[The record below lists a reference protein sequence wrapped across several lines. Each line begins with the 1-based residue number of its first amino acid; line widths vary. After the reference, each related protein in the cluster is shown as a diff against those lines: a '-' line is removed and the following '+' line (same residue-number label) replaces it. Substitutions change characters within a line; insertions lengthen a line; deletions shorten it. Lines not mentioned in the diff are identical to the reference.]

1 MNIFNRITKPLTWF
15 TALLLVAGLASCG
28 GGNNAA
34 APASSANAITN
45 YSFVGYPGAPVTI
58 DQAGTVKSIVL
69 TLPFGTNVTALV
81 ATYTSTGASV
91 AVGAAV
97 QTSSTTPNSFASPV
111 TYTVTA
117 ADGLKATYMVTVTVA
132 PNTAKALSRFAFVG
146 FPSSPGVITEPAHT
160 IAVTLPFGTP
170 VTALTASFATTG
182 AAVTVGGVTQVTDSV
197 PTNDFTLPVAYTV
210 HAADASTAIYTVTVS
225 LAANPAKAITAFSF
239 VGYPASPGV
248 ITEPAHSIA
257 VTLPSGTPVTALI
270 ATYAT
275 TGSIVKVGAVA
286 QSSGTTPN
294 SFASPVLYTVFAADT
309 TTAIYTVTVSFAAA
323 NNPTPPVLGEAGRF
337 VILAPAAI
345 TTTGVS
351 VISNGDIGIS
361 PAARSLLAGFTP
373 TNATGG
379 VAELVNGTTYA
390 ADDINPAPFPAP
402 LHFSTPVVG
411 APWTT
416 TGAMLTQA
424 NTDLGIADT
433 FLGADPN
440 PSAVTQVCPTQLGG
454 LTLTPGVYKT
464 ASNVL
469 VSTGALTLD
478 GQGNANAV
486 FIFSIGGTL
495 GTGAPGG
502 NIVLVN
508 GALAKNVYWR
518 TAGITTIGAGTIFK
532 GQVFAATQ
540 VNVNSGANITGS
552 LYAITDRVTLIATTL
567 TKAP

>member
-1 MNIFNRITKPLTWF
+1 MNIINRMSKPLTWL
-15 TALLLVAGLASCG
+15 TALLMVVGLVGCG
-28 GGNNAA
+28 GGNNTA
-34 APASSANAITN
+34 APASSSNAITN
-45 YSFVGYPGAPVTI
+45 YAFVGYSGAPVTI
-58 DQAGTVKSIVL
+58 AQGGTVKSIDL

-81 ATYTSTGASV
+81 ATFVTTGASV
-91 AVGAAV
+91 TVGGV
-97 QTSSTTPNSFASPV
+97 TQVSGITPNSFASPV

-117 ADGLKATYMVTVTVA
+117 ADGLKTTYIVTVTVA
-132 PNTAKALSRFAFVG
+132 LNTAKAMSRFSFVG
-146 FPSSPGVITEPAHT
+146 FPGSPGVITEPAHT

-182 AAVTVGGVTQVTDSV
+182 ASVTVGGVTQVTDSA
-197 PTNDFTLPVAYTV
+197 PTNDFTLPVQYTV
-210 HAADASTAIYTVTVS
+210 HAADTTTAIYTVTVS
-225 LAANPAKAITAFSF
+225 LAANPAKAITAFSL
-239 VGYPASPGV
+239 VGYPGSTGV

-270 ATYAT
+270 ASFAT
-275 TGSIVKVGAVA
+275 TGTVVTVAGVA
-286 QSSGTTPN
+286 QTSGTTPN
-294 SFASPVLYTVFAADT
+294 NFTSPVLYTVYAADT
-309 TTAIYTVTVSFAAA
+309 TTAIYTVTVSLAAA
-323 NNPTPPVLGEAGRF
+323 NPTPPTLGEAGRF

-345 TTTGVS
+345 TTTGVTA
-351 VISNGDIGIS
+351 ISNGDIGIS
-361 PAARSLLAGFTP
+361 PAARSLMTGFTP
-373 TNATGG
+373 VGATGG

-390 ADDINPAPFPAP
+390 SNDANPSPYPFP

-411 APWTT
+411 ATWTST
-416 TGAMLTQA
+416 AAMLTQA

-469 VSTGALTLD
+469 ISTGALTLD
-478 GQGNANAV
+478 GQGNPNAV

-508 GALAKNVYWR
+508 GAVAKNVFWR

>member
-1 MNIFNRITKPLTWF
+1 MNIFNRICKPLTWF
-15 TALLLVAGLASCG
+15 TALLMIAALAGCG
-28 GGNNAA
+28 GTDTVL
-34 APASSANAITN
+34 PASSGNAITN
-45 YSFVGYPGAPVTI
+45 YSFVAYPGAPVTI
-58 DQAGTVKSIVL
+58 TQAGVVKSIDL
-69 TLPFGTNVTALV
+69 TLPFGTNLTALV
-81 ATYTSTGASV
+81 ATFKTTGANVTV
-91 AVGAAV
+91 ATVV
-97 QTSSTTPNSFASPV
+97 QTSGVTPNNFGSPV
-111 TYTVTA
+111 TYSVTA
-117 ADGLKATYMVTVTVA
+117 ANGIKTTYVVTVTVA
-132 PNTAKALSRFAFVG
+132 PNTAKALSRFSFVG
-146 FPSSPGVITEPAHT
+146 FPGAPGVISEPAHT

-182 AAVTVGGVTQVTDSV
+182 ASVTVGGVTQVTDSA
-197 PTNDFTLPVAYTV
+197 PTNDFTLPVQYTV
-210 HAADASTAIYTVTVS
+210 HAADTSTAIYTVTVS
-225 LAANPAKAITAFSF
+225 LAANPAKAITTFSI
-239 VGYPASPGV
+239 VGYPGSTGF

-257 VTLPSGTPVTALI
+257 VTLPVGTPVMALV
-270 ATYAT
+270 ASYST
-275 TGSIVKVGAVA
+275 TGSVVTVA
-286 QSSGTTPN
+286 GLAQTSGTTPN
-294 SFASPVLYTVFAADT
+294 SFANPVLYTVFAADT
-309 TTAIYTVTVSFAAA
+309 STAIYTVTVSFAAA
-323 NNPTPPVLGEAGRF
+323 NPTPPVLGEAGRF

-345 TTTGVS
+345 TTTGITA
-351 VISNGDIGIS
+351 ISNADIGIS
-361 PAARSLLAGFTP
+361 PAARSLMTGFTP
-373 TNATGG
+373 VGAAGG

-390 ADDINPAPFPAP
+390 ANDANPAPFPLP

-411 APWTT
+411 APWTST
-416 TGAMLTQA
+416 AAMLTQA

-433 FLGADPN
+433 FLGFDPN
-440 PSAVTQVCPTQLGG
+440 PSAVTQVCPTELGG

-464 ASNVL
+464 AANVL

-478 GQGNANAV
+478 GQGNPNAV

-518 TAGITTIGAGTIFK
+518 TAGITTIGAATIFK

>member
-1 MNIFNRITKPLTWF
+1 MNIFNRISKPLTWF
-15 TALLLVAGLASCG
+15 TALLLVAGLAGCG

-34 APASSANAITN
+34 APASSGKAITN
-45 YSFVGYPGAPVTI
+45 FAFVGHAGAPVII
-58 DQAGTVKSIVL
+58 DQAPTVKTIAL

-81 ATYTSTGASV
+81 ATYTTTGVSV
-91 AVGAAV
+91 KVGAAL
-97 QTSSTTPNSFASPV
+97 QTSSTTANNFASPV

-117 ADGLKATYMVTVTVA
+117 ADGSTATYVVTV
-132 PNTAKALSRFAFVG
+132 NM
-146 FPSSPGVITEPAHT
+146 
-160 IAVTLPFGTP
+160 
-170 VTALTASFATTG
+170 
-182 AAVTVGGVTQVTDSV
+182 
-197 PTNDFTLPVAYTV
+197 
-210 HAADASTAIYTVTVS
+210 
-225 LAANPAKAITAFSF
+225 LAA
-239 VGYPASPGV
+239 
-248 ITEPAHSIA
+248 
-257 VTLPSGTPVTALI
+257 
-270 ATYAT
+270 
-275 TGSIVKVGAVA
+275 
-286 QSSGTTPN
+286 
-294 SFASPVLYTVFAADT
+294 AA
-309 TTAIYTVTVSFAAA
+309 
-323 NNPTPPVLGEAGRF
+323 NPTPPVLGEAGRF

-345 TTTGVS
+345 TTTGVTT
-351 VISNGDIGIS
+351 ISNGDIGIS
-361 PAARSLLAGFTP
+361 PAARSLMTGFTP
-373 TNATGG
+373 VGASGG

-390 ADDINPAPFPAP
+390 SNDANPAPFPLP

-411 APWTT
+411 APWTST
-416 TGAMLTQA
+416 AAMLTQA

-464 ASNVL
+464 AANVL